1 MRAILADEIAD
12 SSADDLL
19 ELIGQL
25 RPSWL
30 LGSDLR
36 DPSDPEERGGPAVL
50 VNGVPPRPLFT
61 LQFMPLAGVEEIRYL
76 TAQEAELRYRVRS
89 PAGAIFVKTRD
100 PVGPGAG
107 ASDSPARD

>member
-1 MRAILADEIAD
+1 MRAILSDEMAD

-36 DPSDPEERGGPAVL
+36 DPSDPGEGGGPAVL

-76 TAQEAELRYRVRS
+76 TSREAELRYRVRS
-89 PAGAIFVKTRD
+89 PAGAIFVKTQRPVD
-100 PVGPGAG
+100 PGVE
-107 ASDSPARD
+107 ASDNSARH